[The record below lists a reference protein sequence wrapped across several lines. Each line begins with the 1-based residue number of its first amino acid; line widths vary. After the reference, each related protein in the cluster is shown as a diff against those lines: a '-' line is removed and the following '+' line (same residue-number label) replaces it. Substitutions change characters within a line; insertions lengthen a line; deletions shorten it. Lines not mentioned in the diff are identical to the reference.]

1 MMWSPL
7 LGVQKPWWLVQG
19 KRFQEEVLL
28 WPPPVAVQHVGAVW
42 VPCRSEHASGAGQ
55 PAEGGSEGW
64 KGVPPLWEVKE
75 LQVPPHWE
83 VQ

>member
-19 KRFQEEVLL
+19 KRFQEGMLL
-28 WPPPVAVQHVGAVW
+28 WSPAAAAQHAVVVQ
-42 VPCRSEHASGAGQ
+42 VPCRSGRASGAGQ
-55 PAEGGSEGW
+55 PVVGGGGGW
-64 KGVPPLWEVKE
+64 RGVPPPWEVK
-75 LQVPPHWE
+75 

>member
-7 LGVQKPWWLVQG
+7 LGVQKPWWMVQG

-28 WPPPVAVQHVGAVW
+28 WSLAAAAQHAVVVR
-42 VPCRSEHASGAGQ
+42 VSCRNGHASGAGQ
-55 PAEGGSEGW
+55 LAVGGGEGW
-64 KGVPPLWEVKE
+64 KGVPPLWEVK
-75 LQVPPHWE
+75 

>member
-28 WPPPVAVQHVGAVW
+28 WSPAAAAQHAVVVR
-42 VPCRSEHASGAGQ
+42 VLCRSGRASGASQ
-55 PAEGGSEGW
+55 PAVGGGKGW
-64 KGVPPLWEVKE
+64 RGVPPLWEVK
-75 LQVPPHWE
+75 

>member
-1 MMWSPL
+1 MIWSPF

-28 WPPPVAVQHVGAVW
+28 WSPVVAAQQAVAVW
-42 VPCRSEHASGAGQ
+42 VPCRCGRALGAGQ
-55 PAEGGSEGW
+55 PAVGSGGEW
-64 KGVPPLWEVKE
+64 RGVPPLWEVK
-75 LQVPPHWE
+75 

>member
-28 WPPPVAVQHVGAVW
+28 WSPVAAGQHAVAVR
-42 VPCRSEHASGAGQ
+42 VPCRSECASGAGQ
-55 PAEGGSEGW
+55 PAVGGSGGW
-64 KGVPPLWEVKE
+64 RAVPPLWEVKV
-75 LQVPPHWE
+75 L
-83 VQ
+83 

>member
-28 WPPPVAVQHVGAVW
+28 WSPAAAAQHAVVVL
-42 VPCRSEHASGAGQ
+42 VPCRSGRASVAGQ
-55 PAEGGSEGW
+55 LAVDGGEGW
-64 KGVPPLWEVKE
+64 RGVPPLWEVK
-75 LQVPPHWE
+75 